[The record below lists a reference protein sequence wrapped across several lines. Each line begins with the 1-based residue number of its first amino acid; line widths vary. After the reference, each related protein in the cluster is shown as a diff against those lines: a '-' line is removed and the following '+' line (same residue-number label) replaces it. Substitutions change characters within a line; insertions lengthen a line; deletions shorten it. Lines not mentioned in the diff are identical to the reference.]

1 MKNERPVL
9 VTGGAGFI
17 GSHLVHRLVRDGR
30 PAAVLIRETTDTRRI
45 ADILP
50 QLTVIRDDMTDA
62 PRLKKL
68 LTELNPSGVF
78 HCAASNIKQGVA
90 AAEDEL
96 IRTNIGNTVRLL
108 QALGSVDY
116 AFFVNSGSYLE
127 YGTHEKPLKE
137 SDQCEPLE
145 IYALTKLAMTLYGQS
160 VARSAGKPVVAL
172 RIFSPYGP
180 QMEEGRLVEA
190 VVRKALRNE
199 DITLT
204 SPDVSRDFIFID
216 DLVELYMQAAER
228 AHELAGEVL
237 NAASGRAVTLKELV
251 DTALALTKS
260 HSKVVWGGAK
270 SVAYDKGCQEADM
283 IKTFAALLWRPSYDV
298 RTGIERMTEWL
309 KVRYNKPA

>member
-17 GSHLVHRLVRDGR
+17 GSHLLHRLVRDGR
-30 PAAVLIRETTDTRRI
+30 PAAVLIRETTDTHRI

-50 QLTVIRDDMTDA
+50 QLAVVRDDMTDA

-96 IRTNIGNTVRLL
+96 IRANIGNTIRLF
-108 QALGSVDY
+108 QALEHVDY

-127 YGTHEKPLKE
+127 YGTHETPLKE
-137 SDQCEPLE
+137 SDRCEPLE
-145 IYALTKLAMTLYGQS
+145 IYALTKLAMTLYGQT
-160 VARSAGKPVVAL
+160 VARNAGKPVVAL

-216 DLVELYMQAAER
+216 DLVQLYMQAAEH
-228 AHELAGEVL
+228 AGKLAGEVL
-237 NAASGRAVTLKELV
+237 NAACGKAVTLKELV
-251 DTALALTKS
+251 DVTFTLTGS
-260 HSKVVWGGAK
+260 RSKLVWGGAK
-270 SVAYDKGCQEADM
+270 AVAYDKGCQQANM
-283 IKTFAALLWRPSYDV
+283 TKTFAALPWRPACDL
-298 RTGIERMTEWL
+298 RMGIERMTEWL
-309 KVRYNKPA
+309 KVR